1 MAPDQRRGSVMI
13 SVAQVIAQQKGRLRM
28 RRCVWWM
35 GRIATVYGLLTPL
48 ASLPILQAKS
58 SRSGA
63 RTRVLSLRFSTSE
76 KSLPIC
82 SWRSDSHA
90 TRLWVF
96 TRARVARDGATPTEP
111 SKASEEGVARVAGP
125 VTSDLRTDSYGI
137 CDDGNGRVWSGTL

>member
-1 MAPDQRRGSVMI
+1 MI

-35 GRIATVYGLLTPL
+35 GRIATVYGMFTPL

-58 SRSGA
+58 PRSCAG
-63 RTRVLSLRFSTSE
+63 TWVLSLRFSSGE
-76 KSLPIC
+76 KSLAIC

-90 TRLWVF
+90 ARLWTS
-96 TRARVARDGATPTEP
+96 TRARVTRDGATPAES

-125 VTSDLRTDSYGI
+125 VTSDLRTDPYGI
-137 CDDGNGRVWSGTL
+137 CDDGNGHVWSGAL